1 MKRNVTIINKRKAVW
16 DNMGYTYRDE
26 PNRLYKNHWL
36 SCGCS
41 CCRHASILQKKRLR
55 DNRHES
61 KIKLKIENYEN
72 D

>member
-41 CCRHASILQKKRLR
+41 CCRYASILQKKRLR
-55 DNRHES
+55 DNGHES
-61 KIKLKIENYEN
+61 KIKLKTDEYEP
-72 D
+72 